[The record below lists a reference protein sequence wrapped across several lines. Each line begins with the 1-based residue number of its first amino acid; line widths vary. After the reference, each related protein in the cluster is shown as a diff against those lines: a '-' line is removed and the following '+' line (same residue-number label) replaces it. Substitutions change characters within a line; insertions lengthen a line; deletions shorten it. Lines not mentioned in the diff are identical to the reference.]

1 MSRIGLKP
9 ITVPAG
15 VEVTIA
21 EGNHVT
27 VKGPKG
33 TLEKQFDAALTI
45 TKEGDVIT
53 VARPTNN
60 KQHRSLHGLTRTLI
74 NNMITGVNAGFEKK
88 LELVGVGY
96 RAQKQ
101 GNKLVMNL
109 GFSHPVEMEDPE
121 GITVEVPNQTELVV
135 KGIDKQ
141 LVGNYAAKIRDW
153 RKPEPYKGKGIKRIS
168 KPGMRVYTNAY
179 EIPKVLNG
187 LGISI
192 ISTSK
197 GILTDKQARK
207 ENVGGEVIC
216 YVW

>member
-1 MSRIGLKP
+1 MVIKLKEARRCNYVKNRFKT

-153 RKPEPYKGKGIKRIS
+153 RKPEPYKGKGIKYAGEYIR
-168 KPGMRVYTNAY
+168 
-179 EIPKVLNG
+179 
-187 LGISI
+187 
-192 ISTSK
+192 
-197 GILTDKQARK
+197 RK
-207 ENVGGEVIC
+207 EGKTGKK
-216 YVW
+216 

>member
-21 EGNHVT
+21 EGNNVT

-33 TLEKQFDAALTI
+33 TLSKKFDEALTI
-45 TKEGDVIT
+45 KQEGDVIT
-53 VARPTNN
+53 VERPTNN

-74 NNMITGVNAGFEKK
+74 NNMVTGVSAGYEKK

-101 GNKLVMNL
+101 GNTLVMNL
-109 GFSHPVEMEDPE
+109 GFSHPVEMVDPE
-121 GITVEVPNQTELVV
+121 GITVEVPNQTDLVV

-153 RKPEPYKGKGIKRIS
+153 RKPEPYKGKGIKYAGEYIR
-168 KPGMRVYTNAY
+168 
-179 EIPKVLNG
+179 
-187 LGISI
+187 
-192 ISTSK
+192 
-197 GILTDKQARK
+197 RK
-207 ENVGGEVIC
+207 EGKTGKK
-216 YVW
+216 